1 MTPDEIENSFKKMR
15 NKTEYRDRVHWQAPK
30 DYGVSV
36 DKPVA
41 GYYRMRLRSGGV
53 PVGIK
58 IWHGPPHDP
67 VTGEELDRS
76 WRWQSLC
83 NDEPID
89 FERVW
94 PVCANE
100 PITEKTYNVIV
111 QRQAWA
117 REHAPQSTLAEP
129 KRKPNHFNSPLY
141 F

>member
-1 MTPDEIENSFKKMR
+1 MCRSQVTAMR
-15 NKTEYRDRVHWQAPK
+15 KFTEYGKKAQIDLAE

-36 DKPVA
+36 DMPVA

-58 IWHGPPHDP
+58 IWHGPPNDP
-67 VTGEELDRS
+67 LTGEVLDRS
-76 WRWQSLC
+76 WRWQALC
-83 NDEPID
+83 NEEPID

-94 PVCANE
+94 PVCAGE
-100 PITEKTYNVIV
+100 QITKREYNLMV

-117 REHAPQSTLAEP
+117 RENAPNSTLADP
-129 KRKPNHFNSPLY
+129 RRKTDHLKSPLY